1 MGNLVDCYASADRV
15 LAACDDGTSTRY
27 DRYDDT
33 YYLNENNQQFPST
46 ISQDCEF
53 GGTSA
58 ACPVVAG
65 IIATKLEYNRDWTYA
80 DIKNWLRNEVGVIT
94 STNFYYGT
102 ELTSATDTGW
112 SDQNSLHDDSP
123 VVIWDALTGGEPPES
138 IKLSGGGLSVTGV
151 NIKY

>member
-1 MGNLVDCYASADRV
+1 M
-15 LAACDDGTSTRY
+15 
-27 DRYDDT
+27 
-33 YYLNENNQQFPST
+33 EH
-46 ISQDCEF
+46 
-53 GGTSA
+53 
-58 ACPVVAG
+58 
-65 IIATKLEYNRDWTYA
+65 NRDWTYA

-94 STNFYYGT
+94 STDFYYGT

-123 VVIWDALTGGEPPES
+123 VVIWDALTGAEPPES